1 MSLPASRLYETVL
14 CPSVCPST
22 TANPLL
28 RVCCCAP
35 GGQDISIDCC
45 GVECGVRMRAVPRCQ
60 RTYGVVISSVV
71 VSPTICLHPP
81 SAVCLVSTIRP
92 LLENLHVNFHN
103 ISFRTDFSQPNMTS
117 STCNARGSV
126 HADVLTSSLYKLFA
140 QPTYC
145 RKRLPLYATLP
156 TVLLLLAV
164 FSKHFYTFYIA
175 MGLCLSVCPSVTSR
189 SSTKTAEHK
198 ITQRTPHDSS
208 GTLIF

>member
-1 MSLPASRLYETVL
+1 LSLPASRLYETVL

-45 GVECGVRMRAVPRCQ
+45 SVECGVRMRAVPRCQ

-71 VSPTICLHPP
+71 VSLVGLRPLRQP
-81 SAVCLVSTIRP
+81 SASILH
-92 LLENLHVNFHN
+92 LLFVLSAPLHVNFHN

-126 HADVLTSSLYKLFA
+126 HADVSTSSLYKLFA
-140 QPTYC
+140 
-145 RKRLPLYATLP
+145 
-156 TVLLLLAV
+156 
-164 FSKHFYTFYIA
+164 
-175 MGLCLSVCPSVTSR
+175 
-189 SSTKTAEHK
+189 
-198 ITQRTPHDSS
+198 
-208 GTLIF
+208 